1 MIFIADIIIKSRYEE
16 NINHYNLKDVE
27 DLSPNPQ
34 KNIQNSEFK
43 IQIKKVNNQNPRSVN
58 SSDISNSS
66 IEKDN
71 QNLKL
76 KGNKS
81 EYKDSENRNIMNMQ
95 YTSSKK
101 ISTRKQTESNTNL
114 INDSLVNQNKLGTLL
129 MSQLGNKNNI
139 NNNLK
144 LTNTE
149 KEFIMQILYQHFLFK
164 YMNNKIMT
172 HLINNFKI
180 EKYEQNQILYEENSI
195 GEKFYIVKEG
205 TLEEKFK
212 NSSTKKTY
220 RESDTFGDLALIEQ
234 GQREGTITA
243 KENVTLF
250 SLKGHLFRKIVQKIN
265 KEEQK
270 TRFDFL
276 SIVPI
281 FQFIDKTQLNS
292 IVLNMYTCSYEQ
304 GNIIF
309 KEGEIGYSLFIIKSG
324 EVNCQSKNG
333 EVKRILQAKDYFGE
347 YAVLFDIPRSLTVIA
362 KSKIVIYKISNTVLE
377 DSLGSDYRN
386 IILKSMLRE
395 AFHKSKFFSVMANS
409 FYINEIYQNTKILLL
424 KDNTKVSFEEPG
436 DNILNKKEN
445 NENNNN
451 NDNKILYCIISGNF
465 IIKEHINN
473 NTIKMVGKR
482 GELFGEEFLNI
493 KSKMI
498 NSKNDIF
505 TEGECRI
512 FKIVLKD
519 ILKIMHINVK
529 CSKILSFLQHINYMQ
544 KTEMFRNTSINKVIQ
559 ICSLMRKEKFVK
571 DQYIFQKGA
580 IADNF
585 YIIKKGAVIVWHEE
599 KRVRELEEGNCF
611 GELALL
617 SNEPRSATLQA
628 KVNCTLYALEKKD
641 FIKNIDKKLLEYL
654 NIKMSLLD
662 DFNMSLDDFF
672 FCKNLG
678 QGKFGAVSLVHNKK
692 HFYAIKCVD
701 KIEAEKH
708 KHLIKYF
715 LEERRVLLELDH
727 PFIMKLVRTFKTEEN
742 IFFLTN
748 FINGKGLN
756 KYLDSK
762 KEKSF
767 RNKEE
772 TRFYISFLF
781 VILDYL
787 NSKGIA
793 HRDLKPENIMI
804 NTQGYLQLIDFGTAK
819 RIKDFT
825 CTIIGTAYYIS
836 PEVLVGKGYS
846 FSCDYWSIGIL
857 TFEIYYNYYPF
868 GNEANEPM
876 EVYRDVLK
884 KDLSLPYNGD
894 KSVNSFI
901 KSVLNKKVSK
911 RLSSLEQA
919 KKHVFFK
926 DFNWDDLIDL
936 QMKPPYIPE
945 TVEVKSFENYPEKYT
960 DYLKKEKNKYKSDK
974 AVNSYEDEDENLGF
988 KNNWADEF

>member
-1 MIFIADIIIKSRYEE
+1 MNQIGS
-16 NINHYNLKDVE
+16 
-27 DLSPNPQ
+27 LSPNPQ
-34 KNIQNSEFK
+34 KSIQNPEFK
-43 IQIKKVNNQNPRSVN
+43 INIKKPNNQNPRSVN
-58 SSDISNSS
+58 SSELSNSS
-66 IEKDN
+66 NEKDK
-71 QNLKL
+71 QNLNL
-76 KGNKS
+76 KENKFDNK
-81 EYKDSENRNIMNMQ
+81 ESENKNVINIQ
-95 YTSSKK
+95 STSSKK
-101 ISTRKQTESNTNL
+101 ISTRKQTESNTNI
-114 INDSLVNQNKLGTLL
+114 INESGFGNKDKLSSLVI
-129 MSQLGNKNNI
+129 SQIGNKNITGI
-139 NNNLK
+139 NNTMLK
-144 LTNTE
+144 LTNNE
-149 KEFIMQILYQHFLFK
+149 KELIMQILYQHFLFK
-164 YMNNKIMT
+164 YMNNKIISS
-172 HLINNFKI
+172 LINNFEI
-180 EKYEQNQILYEENSI
+180 EKCEQNNILYEENSI

-205 TLEEKFK
+205 TLEETFN
-212 NSSTKKTY
+212 NSLPSKQY
-220 RESDTFGDLALIEQ
+220 HENDTFGDLALLQ
-234 GQREGTITA
+234 QAQREGTITA
-243 KENVTLF
+243 KENCTLF
-250 SLKGHLFRKIVQKIN
+250 SLKGNLFRKIVQKIN

-270 TRFDFL
+270 ERFDFL

-281 FQFIDKTQLNS
+281 FQFMDKTQLNS
-292 IVLNMYTCSYEQ
+292 IVLNMYTCSYES

-309 KEGEIGYSLFIIKSG
+309 KEGDIGYSLFIIKSG

-333 EVKRILQAKDYFGE
+333 EIKRILKSKDFFGE
-347 YAVLFDIPRSLTVIA
+347 YAVLFDIPRSLTVKA
-362 KSKIVIYKISNTVLE
+362 KTKIVIYKISTTVLE

-386 IILKSMLRE
+386 IILKSILRE
-395 AFHKSKFFSVMANS
+395 AFHISKYFSVLAS
-409 FYINEIYQNTKILLL
+409 SYYINELYQNSKIILLQ
-424 KDNTKVSFEEPG
+424 DDTKVNFEEIKKVETSEYQD
-436 DNILNKKEN
+436 DNS
-445 NENNNN
+445 
-451 NDNKILYCIISGNF
+451 NKILYCIICGNF
-465 IIKEHINN
+465 VIKNN
-473 NTIKMVGKR
+473 NNNSIKVVANR
-482 GELFGEEFLNI
+482 GQLYGEEFLNL
-493 KSKMI
+493 KSKI
-498 NSKNDIF
+498 LNTKNDIY

-512 FKIVLKD
+512 FKIELKN
-519 ILKIMHINVK
+519 ILKIMNIKVK
-529 CSKILSFLQHINYMQ
+529 PAKILSFLQHINYMQ

-559 ICSLMRKEKFVK
+559 ICTLMKKEKFSK
-571 DQYIFQKGA
+571 DQYIFRKGS
-580 IADNF
+580 IADKF
-585 YIIKKGAVIVWHEE
+585 YIIKKGAVIVWHGE

-628 KVNCTLYALEKKD
+628 KANCTLYALEKHD
-641 FIKNIDKKLLEYL
+641 FIKNIDKKFLEYL

-662 DFNMSLDDFF
+662 DFNMSLNDFY

-678 QGKFGAVSLVHNKK
+678 QGKFGEVSLVHNKK
-692 HFYAIKCVD
+692 HFYAIKMVD
-701 KIEAEKH
+701 KMEAEKH

-727 PFIMKLVRTFKTEEN
+727 PFIMKLVRTFKTQEN

-748 FINGKGLN
+748 FINGKGLH

-793 HRDLKPENIMI
+793 HRDLKPENIII

-846 FSCDYWSIGIL
+846 FSCDYWSVGII

-868 GNEANEPM
+868 GNEANDPM

-901 KSVLNKKVSK
+901 KAVLNKKVSK

-919 KKHVFFK
+919 KKHIFFN

-936 QMKPPYIPE
+936 QIKPPYIPE
-945 TVEVKSFENYPEKYT
+945 SIEIKGFDNYPEKYV
-960 DYLKKEKNKYKSDK
+960 DHLKKEKKKFKGDK
-974 AVNSYEDEDENLGF
+974 VVNSYYDEEEDNYGF
-988 KNNWADEF
+988 KSNWADEF

>member
-1 MIFIADIIIKSRYEE
+1 MNEIGG
-16 NINHYNLKDVE
+16 
-27 DLSPNPQ
+27 LSPNPP
-34 KNIQNSEFK
+34 KNNQNTEFK
-43 IQIKKVNNQNPRSVN
+43 IKIKKANNQNLRSVN
-58 SSDISNSS
+58 SSELSNSS
-66 IEKDN
+66 NEKEK
-71 QNLKL
+71 QNLNL
-76 KGNKS
+76 KENKFDNKES
-81 EYKDSENRNIMNMQ
+81 DNKNVINIQ

-101 ISTRKQTESNTNL
+101 ISTRKQTESNTN
-114 INDSLVNQNKLGTLL
+114 IVNESGLVNKDKLSTLVL
-129 MSQLGNKNNI
+129 SQFGNKNTNGV
-139 NNNLK
+139 NNTILK
-144 LTNTE
+144 LTNNE

-164 YMNNKIMT
+164 YMNNKIISN
-172 HLINNFKI
+172 LINNFEI
-180 EKYEQNQILYEENSI
+180 EKCEQNNILYEENSV

-205 TLEEKFK
+205 TLEETFN
-212 NSSTKKTY
+212 NSLPSKQY
-220 RESDTFGDLALIEQ
+220 HENDTFGDLALLQ
-234 GQREGTITA
+234 QAQREGTIKA
-243 KENVTLF
+243 KENCILF
-250 SLKGHLFRKIVQKIN
+250 SLRGNLFRKIVQKIN

-270 TRFDFL
+270 ERFDFL

-281 FQFIDKTQLNS
+281 FQFMDKTQLNS
-292 IVLNMYTCSYEQ
+292 IVLNMYTCSYES

-309 KEGEIGYSLFIIKSG
+309 KEGDIGYSLFIIKSG
-324 EVNCQSKNG
+324 EVNCESKNG
-333 EVKRILQAKDYFGE
+333 EIKRILKSKDHFGE
-347 YAVLFDIPRSLTVIA
+347 YAVLFDIPRSLTVKA
-362 KSKIVIYKISNTVLE
+362 KSKIVIYKISSTVLE

-386 IILKSMLRE
+386 IILQSILRE
-395 AFHKSKFFSVMANS
+395 AFHMSKYFSVLAS
-409 FYINEIYQNTKILLL
+409 SYYINELYQNSKIILLQ
-424 KDNTKVSFEEPG
+424 DDTKVNFEEIKKG
-436 DNILNKKEN
+436 ETSEQHDDNA
-445 NENNNN
+445 
-451 NDNKILYCIISGNF
+451 NKILYCIICGNF
-465 IIKEHINN
+465 VIKNN
-473 NTIKMVGKR
+473 NHSNSIKVVANR
-482 GELFGEEFLNI
+482 GQLYGEEFLNL
-493 KSKMI
+493 KSKI
-498 NSKNDIF
+498 LNTKNDIY

-512 FKIVLKD
+512 FKIELKS
-519 ILKIMHINVK
+519 ILKIMNIKVK
-529 CSKILSFLQHINYMQ
+529 PSKILSFLQHINYMQ

-559 ICSLMRKEKFVK
+559 ICTLMKKEKFSK
-571 DQYIFQKGA
+571 DQYIFRKGS
-580 IADNF
+580 IADKF
-585 YIIKKGAVIVWHEE
+585 YIIKKGAVIVWHDE

-628 KVNCTLYALEKKD
+628 KINCTLYALSKHD
-641 FIKNIDKKLLEYL
+641 FIKNIDKKFLEYL
-654 NIKMSLLD
+654 KIKISLLD
-662 DFNMSLDDFF
+662 DFNMSLNDFY

-678 QGKFGAVSLVHNKK
+678 QGKFGEVSLVHNKK
-692 HFYAIKCVD
+692 HFYAIKMVD
-701 KIEAEKH
+701 KMEAEKH

-727 PFIMKLVRTFKTEEN
+727 PFIMKLVRTFKTQEN

-756 KYLDSK
+756 KYLESK

-793 HRDLKPENIMI
+793 HRDLKPENIII

-868 GNEANEPM
+868 GNEANDPM

-901 KSVLNKKVSK
+901 KAVLNKKVSK

-919 KKHVFFK
+919 KKHIFFK

-936 QMKPPYIPE
+936 QIKPPYIPE
-945 TVEVKSFENYPEKYT
+945 SIEIKGFENYPEKYT
-960 DYLKKEKNKYKSDK
+960 EHLKKEKKKFKGNKVVSSCYDDEE
-974 AVNSYEDEDENLGF
+974 EDNYGF
-988 KNNWADEF
+988 KSNWADEF